1 MPIRSTSTAPMND
14 LLGPEAAP
22 IVKALGA
29 AFAGRA
35 LLLLEAR
42 RDMPITMRRIM
53 TAVLWEVPLIGAF
66 AMIGWHLAPMLGFD
80 NENGRVV
87 VTTLLA
93 NLGAR
98 GLDRL
103 VARILPASTGDKK

>member
-1 MPIRSTSTAPMND
+1 MHRTPTQPMND
-14 LLGPEAAP
+14 YLGPDWGP
-22 IVKALGA
+22 VFKALAA

-35 LLLLEAR
+35 LLMLEAR
-42 RDMPITMRRIM
+42 RDLPITARRIL
-53 TAVLWEVPLIGAF
+53 TAVLWEVPLICAF
-66 AMIGWHLAPMLGFD
+66 AMIGWHLAPLLGLD

-103 VARILPASTGDKK
+103 VSRILPAPPPEGGK

>member
-1 MPIRSTSTAPMND
+1 MARNAPSIMLD
-14 LLGPEAAP
+14 QFGPETGP
-22 IVKALGA
+22 IAKALGA

-35 LLLLEAR
+35 LLLLDAR
-42 RDMPITMRRIM
+42 RDMPITVRRIL
-53 TAVLWEVPLIGAF
+53 TAVLWEVPLICAF
-66 AMIGWHLAPMLGFD
+66 AMIGWHLAPLLGLD
-80 NENGRVV
+80 HENGRVV

-103 VARILPASTGDKK
+103 VARFLPAAGEKK